1 MLEELLRP
9 DTININLE
17 SEDKD
22 EVFEEMTELFVAS
35 CPGLDRSEVLDSLF
49 EREKKMS
56 TGIIQ
61 GIAIPHAITAKI
73 KKPICAVGISKEG
86 IDYEA
91 LDGKPVHII
100 FMFLFPAD
108 DAALHLNI
116 LKRLALMFDVP
127 DFYKSL
133 MDKNSCAQVV
143 QAIVQA
149 EQSL

>member
-1 MLEELLRP
+1 ML
-9 DTININLE
+9 LE
-17 SEDKD
+17 ACIKI
-22 EVFEEMTELFVAS
+22 
-35 CPGLDRSEVLDSLF
+35 PNEVLDSLF

-133 MDKNSCAQVV
+133 MDKNSCAQFTHDQVV
-143 QAIVQA
+143 K
-149 EQSL
+149 E